1 MINRVTGQT
10 QIAEA
15 KRNLAASSSRMGE
28 LQQRATDRLKITK
41 PSDDPAATATAMKV
55 RGELRANVQY
65 GRNID
70 NGNAWL
76 TAADSALTRTT
87 DLLGRVRDLTL
98 QGATG
103 TTTAEGREAI
113 ALELDGLKNELLG
126 AANTQYLGRNIF
138 AGNSDTGA
146 AFAPDFSF
154 SGAPGS
160 TVERRIGGSASETVR
175 VDADGAA
182 IFGSGANSAFAMVA
196 SIAADMRA
204 GTITGARVGDVD
216 TFVAKAIGGQS
227 DVGARQARM
236 LRAEGTNMD
245 NAVALEARRTTV
257 EDLDLADIAMDLAVQ
272 DVNYQAA
279 LQVTSK
285 VLGKTLMDFIQ

>member
-55 RGELRANVQY
+55 RGEIRANAQY

-76 TAADSALTRTT
+76 TAADAALTRTT
-87 DLLGRVRDLTL
+87 SLLGRVRDLTI
-98 QGATG
+98 QGSTG

-113 ALELDGLKNELLG
+113 ALELDGLKNELLA
-126 AANTQYLGRNIF
+126 AANTQYLGRNVF

-146 AFAPDFSF
+146 AFAADFSF
-154 SGAPGS
+154 SGAAGS
-160 TVERRIGGSASETVR
+160 TVERRIDGSGTVR

-182 IFGSGANSAFAMVA
+182 IFGAGATSAFAMVA
-196 SIAADMRA
+196 SLAADMRS

-216 TFVAKAIGGQS
+216 TFMAKAIGGQS
-227 DVGARQARM
+227 DVGARQARL

-257 EDLDLADIAMDLAVQ
+257 EDLDLADIAMDLSVQ
-272 DVNYQAA
+272 TVNYEAA

>member
-1 MINRVTGQT
+1 MISNRVTGQT

-15 KRNLAASSSRMGE
+15 KRNLASSSSRMGE

-41 PSDDPAATATAMKV
+41 PSDDPAATATAMKI

-65 GRNID
+65 RRNID

-87 DLLGRVRDLTL
+87 DLLGRVRDLTI

-103 TTTAEGREAI
+103 TMTASGREAI
-113 ALELDGLKNELLG
+113 AMELDGLKNEVLA

-138 AGNSDTGA
+138 AGNSDAGA
-146 AFAPDFSF
+146 AFAADFTF
-154 SGAPGS
+154 TGAPGS
-160 TVERRIGGSASETVR
+160 TVERRIGGSETVR

-182 IFGSGANSAFAMVA
+182 VFGSGANSAFAMID
-196 SIAADMRA
+196 SIAADMRSGA
-204 GTITGARVGDVD
+204 ITGARVGDVD
-216 TFVAKAIGGQS
+216 TFMAKAIGGQS
-227 DVGARQARM
+227 DIGARQARL

-245 NAVALEARRTTV
+245 NAVSLENQRTNV

-285 VLGKTLMDFIQ
+285 VLGKTLMDFIS

>member
-1 MINRVTGQT
+1 MISNRVTGQT

-15 KRNLAASSSRMGE
+15 KRNLASSSSRMGE

-76 TAADSALTRTT
+76 TAADAALTRTT
-87 DLLGRVRDLTL
+87 DLLGRVRDLTI

-113 ALELDGLKNELLG
+113 ALELDGLKNEVLA

-146 AFAPDFSF
+146 AFAPNFSF
-154 SGAPGS
+154 SGAAGS
-160 TVERRIGGSASETVR
+160 TVERRIGSSEVIR

-182 IFGSGANSAFAMVA
+182 IFGSGAASAFAMID

-204 GTITGARVGDVD
+204 GTITGAQVGDVD
-216 TFVAKAIGGQS
+216 TFMAKAIGGQS
-227 DVGARQARM
+227 DIGARQARL

-245 NAVALEARRTTV
+245 NAVALEARRTNV
-257 EDLDLADIAMDLAVQ
+257 EDLDLADIAMDLSVQ
-272 DVNYQAA
+272 TVNYQAA